1 MSAKPSDL
9 KVTSSGLAQ
18 SGGTGAIGRL
28 QGGELI
34 EAPAD
39 VPVLEVENVSKHFG
53 AVTACED
60 ISLQLFSGE
69 IVALAG
75 HNGAGKST
83 VLKILSGVL
92 QPDAG
97 EIRLVGE
104 PVRMQSVRAARAHGI
119 ETVPQELALAPK
131 LSIAANIFLGREL
144 IARPRF
150 LRLRARRAMQAE
162 AARLLVG
169 LGVHFPQMK
178 AKVGA
183 LSGGQAQAVAI
194 ARAIGWGR
202 SVVVLDEPTAALGM
216 HETQQVEQT
225 IARMKDMRLGILI
238 VSHDLDQMFRVADRI
253 YVMYRGRIVG
263 MEHTRETTRQRVG
276 ALIHG
281 QVDNEQTA
289 ERSGEEATNA

>member
-1 MSAKPSDL
+1 MTAEPADLDVTPNGSD
-9 KVTSSGLAQ
+9 KSEASD
-18 SGGTGAIGRL
+18 AIGRL
-28 QGGELI
+28 RGGELI
-34 EAPAD
+34 DAPAD
-39 VPVLEVENVSKHFG
+39 VPILEVEKVTKHFG
-53 AVTACED
+53 AVTACAD
-60 ISLQLFSGE
+60 VSLRLFPGE

-83 VLKILSGVL
+83 VLKILTGVVH
-92 QPDAG
+92 PDAG
-97 EIRLVGE
+97 EIRLLGK
-104 PVRMQSVRAARAHGI
+104 PVRMRSVRAARTHGI

-144 IARPRF
+144 IARPTF
-150 LRLRARRAMQAE
+150 LRLRARRQMQAE
-162 AARLLVG
+162 AGRLLAS
-169 LGVHFPQMK
+169 LGVHVPQIR

-225 IARMKDMRLGILI
+225 IQRMKEMRLGILI

-263 MEHTRETTRQRVG
+263 TETTQETTPERIVT
-276 ALIHG
+276 LIHG
-281 QVDNEQTA
+281 QTNGKTA
-289 ERSGEEATNA
+289 EHGKTADA